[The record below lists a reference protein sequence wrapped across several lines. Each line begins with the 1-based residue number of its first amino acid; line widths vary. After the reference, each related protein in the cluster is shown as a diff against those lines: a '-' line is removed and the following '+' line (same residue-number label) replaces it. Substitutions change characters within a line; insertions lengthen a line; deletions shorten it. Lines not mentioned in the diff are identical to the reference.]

1 MIYLEE
7 SFLNLQ
13 KDIQG
18 YKGKLS
24 FDYSGTLSNLR
35 LKVKNLLVKCS
46 SRTS

>member
-18 YKGKLS
+18 YKGKIVLIIQEH
-24 FDYSGTLSNLR
+24 
-35 LKVKNLLVKCS
+35 
-46 SRTS
+46 